1 MSISLQGKNLFF
13 SFLFNRIFGFLR
25 CSQSVDFSLQCAW
38 LLDAYI
44 TEQMKLA
51 RKPNVAIQL
60 LFDILYE
67 KYKPKISYISTTFN
81 NIDNHHHRL
90 DEEENE
96 NGINLDD
103 EIKSERALSQD
114 NLMPPMM
121 KKKGHQKS
129 RSDVSG
135 KGLSMIVLL
144 IDQKHMISRTRI
156 PS

>member
-1 MSISLQGKNLFF
+1 M
-13 SFLFNRIFGFLR
+13 FLFR

-44 TEQMKLA
+44 ADQMKVA
-51 RKPNVAIQL
+51 KKPNAAVRL

-67 KYKPKISYISTTFN
+67 KYRPRISYIPTTIN
-81 NIDNHHHRL
+81 NLGNNHHRL

-96 NGINLDD
+96 NVNSQDD
-103 EIKSERALSQD
+103 EMKSERALSQD
-114 NLMPPMM
+114 NLMLQII

-135 KGLSMIVLL
+135 KGSLKKTFFFLL
-144 IDQKHMISRTRI
+144 IKQI
-156 PS
+156 